1 MNALRIVTS
10 FLTSAPVYL
19 VVRDGGLIT
28 TKELRLPD
36 NHVLK
41 KVPTVFVCFTKRV
54 RVRKRMRHP
63 YCANSVRGQLHC

>member
-41 KVPTVFVCFTKRV
+41 KVPTVFFLLYK
-54 RVRKRMRHP
+54 K
-63 YCANSVRGQLHC
+63 G